1 MPIVLIVE
9 IKNQLRSSRRC
20 IKVYH
25 HHTGIADII
34 CFNQSISL
42 SLRKLTR
49 TGQKDYLQISVEK
62 EAECCHCFYLIKLPS
77 WVHFQLNLTGR
88 SGISANYSR
97 DRQLL
102 KLYLSYDFWQIRIF
116 RPTES
121 NCSTI
126 DSVAIQDSPG
136 QSPTLIKT
144 KPNMGMSA
152 DGNSREKKRRYNHG
166 CKND

>member
-9 IKNQLRSSRRC
+9 IKNQLKSSQQC
-20 IKVYH
+20 IRVYH

-42 SLRKLTR
+42 SLRELTR
-49 TGQKDYLQISVEK
+49 SRQRDYLQISVEK
-62 EAECCHCFYLIKLPS
+62 EAVSCHCFYLINLPS
-77 WVHFQLNLTGR
+77 WAHFQLNLTGR

-102 KLYLSYDFWQIRIF
+102 ELSLSYDFWQIKIF
-116 RPTES
+116 RSTES
-121 NCSTI
+121 DRSTI
-126 DSVAIQDSPG
+126 DSVTIKDSPG
-136 QSPTLIKT
+136 QSHTLIKT
-144 KPNMGMSA
+144 KTHLVMKDDANF
-152 DGNSREKKRRYNHG
+152 REKKRRYDHG